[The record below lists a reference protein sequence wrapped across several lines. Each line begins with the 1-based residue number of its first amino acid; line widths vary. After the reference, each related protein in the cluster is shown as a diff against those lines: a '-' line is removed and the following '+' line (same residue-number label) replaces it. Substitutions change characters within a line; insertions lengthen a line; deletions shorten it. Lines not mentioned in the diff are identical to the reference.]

1 MPIRGT
7 LNRIRNLS
15 PCRRKAVSRVKTERV
30 EVMQKKEDDIP
41 FLIHRISSSFR
52 QLFNNELLK
61 YDLTVS
67 QMHVLGYFHWNN
79 RDIATQKEIEDY
91 LEVSHPTIVGI
102 LKRME
107 SKGLIETKIITD
119 GRLSKNV
126 KVTDKARKLNREITN
141 AHVESREKLLKGISE
156 TDREILRDYLIRL
169 ADNMQDEVP
178 AELNLQ
184 KESPLKKTGGV

>member
-1 MPIRGT
+1 VQTEGSERCE
-7 LNRIRNLS
+7 NRRSGI
-15 PCRRKAVSRVKTERV
+15 
-30 EVMQKKEDDIP
+30 MQKKEDDIP

-52 QLFNNELLK
+52 QLFNSELLK

-184 KESPLKKTGGV
+184 KENLLKKTGGV